1 MKTSVVVGPPP
12 QQGGVVY
19 LTRKEVAAKFGV
31 GPRTIDNWR
40 KNYSMPYYRMG
51 GQVRF
56 VESEVDAWAKTMR
69 RGKPVPG
76 MV

>member
-1 MKTSVVVGPPP
+1 MKESVVVGPPP
-12 QQGGVVY
+12 RPGGVKY

-31 GPRTIDNWR
+31 DPRTIDNWR
-40 KNYSMPYYRMG
+40 EKYGMPYYRMG